1 MRHSIEQALARLASK
16 SALAALV
23 VATGTTWVE
32 AQDARPVQPDAAVR
46 MAQATGTPAAT
57 PSTGGFNASQKT
69 EIQAIIK
76 EYLLANPE
84 VMLDVQSA
92 LEAKMETIQAEKLKS
107 ALQANADEIFR
118 SPGAPL
124 AGNVKGDI
132 PVVEFFDY
140 NCGYCKRALID
151 IAKLIE
157 VDPKIKLV
165 LKELPILSK
174 ASEEAAR
181 VALAAKLQNK
191 YWPVHQALLSIKG
204 EVNEQ
209 SALRALEK
217 LPGGIDLAKL
227 KKDITSDQVSGEIAR
242 VRELAQKMG
251 IQGTPHFLVGD
262 RAIAGA
268 PGNLLAQ
275 IQGHVEEL
283 RKSGCAVC

>member
-1 MRHSIEQALARLASK
+1 MMRHSIEQALARLASK

-23 VATGTTWVE
+23 VATGTTWVV
-32 AQDARPVQPDAAVR
+32 AQDARPVRPGTIE
-46 MAQATGTPAAT
+46 MAQATGTPSAS
-57 PSTGGFNASQKT
+57 PSADAFTASQKSAI
-69 EIQAIIK
+69 EAIIK
-76 EYLLANPE
+76 DYLIANPE
-84 VMLDVQSA
+84 LMLEVQSA
-92 LEAKMETIQAEKLKS
+92 LEAKMETIQAEKLKT
-107 ALQANADEIFR
+107 ALTANADEIFR

-124 AGNVKGDI
+124 AGNVNGDI

-140 NCGYCKRALID
+140 NCGYCKRAFID
-151 IAKLIE
+151 IAKLVE

-174 ASEEAAR
+174 GSEEAAR
-181 VALAAKLQNK
+181 VALAAKLQDK
-191 YWPVHQALLSIKG
+191 YWLVHRALLGIKG

-227 KKDITSDQVSGEIAR
+227 KKDMTSDQVTGEISR

-275 IQGHVEEL
+275 IQGHVEDL
-283 RKSGCAVC
+283 RKSGCKVC